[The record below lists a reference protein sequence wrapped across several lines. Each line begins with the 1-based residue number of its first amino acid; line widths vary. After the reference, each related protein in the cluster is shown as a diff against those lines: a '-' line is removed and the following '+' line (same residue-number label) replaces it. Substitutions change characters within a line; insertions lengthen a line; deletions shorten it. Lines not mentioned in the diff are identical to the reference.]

1 MLSFEE
7 SNALGQII
15 DTTWGRSSTNPNPTM
30 SVKMRM
36 SDEDVGLVTYT
47 TVVTFQGNLQQH
59 ELQQQLSVGEQ
70 AIDAYLKEVRK
81 QFKTETGRTLK
92 LKLINLEPVVEQI
105 DINTFSPLRAVRT
118 AYYKCHG
125 TVEVG

>member
-15 DTTWGRSSTNPNPTM
+15 DTTWGRSSTNPTPTM
-30 SVKMRM
+30 SVKMRL
-36 SDEDVGLVTYT
+36 SDDEVGLITYT
-47 TVVTFQGNLQQH
+47 TVVTYQGNLQQQ
-59 ELQQQLSVGEQ
+59 ELQQQLSIGNQ
-70 AIDAYLKEVRK
+70 AIDAYLKEVKK
-81 QFKTETGRTLK
+81 QFKEETGKTLK
-92 LKLINLEPVVEQI
+92 LKLVNLEPVIEQI

-118 AYYKCHG
+118 AYYRCHG